1 MPQYKFIC
9 PKCNFKKSKLNKD
22 SLSCPK
28 CNETM
33 ERNPS
38 GASSQAVE
46 RLDNGL
52 MPKAVERIADAE
64 RLYKERA
71 NKDPANNNG

>member
-1 MPQYKFIC
+1 
-9 PKCNFKKSKLNKD
+9 
-22 SLSCPK
+22 
-28 CNETM
+28 M